1 MSNVA
6 QSPAPNISIK
16 AKAYENGNIEI
27 DTDLVDDIN
36 PKIRENISR
45 EIVKTKDEAIK
56 NSLIQLGW
64 TPPEGETPIVADKD
78 MLVDAIIGKG
88 FSSEKH
94 HKSMIVYGWANKS
107 GWNREALQYMHIKKL
122 LGIYTEGSLVG

>member
-1 MSNVA
+1 MT
-6 QSPAPNISIK
+6 IDIK

-36 PKIRENISR
+36 PKIRENINR
-45 EIVKTKDEAIK
+45 EIVKTKDEVTRNA
-56 NSLIQLGW
+56 LIQLGW
-64 TPPEGETPIVADKD
+64 TPPSCETPIVADKD

-94 HKSMIVYGWANKS
+94 HKSMIVYGWATSS
-107 GWNREALQYMHIKKL
+107 GWSREALQCIKLVKL
-122 LGIYTEGSLVG
+122 LGIYTEGSLV